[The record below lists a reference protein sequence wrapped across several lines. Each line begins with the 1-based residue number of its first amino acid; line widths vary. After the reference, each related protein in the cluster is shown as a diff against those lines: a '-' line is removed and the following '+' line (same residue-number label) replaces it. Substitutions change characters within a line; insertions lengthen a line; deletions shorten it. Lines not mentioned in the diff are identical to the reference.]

1 MYLNHFPHVNNGL
14 LFVRFMILFLILYDI
29 YIKIYFSWAK
39 LRASSFDITVLACT
53 LGHFCICVHVAIWQ
67 RPLLHVVL
75 LYLDFKVW
83 GASIVFFS
91 HLRGNSRR
99 FRWRVGQ
106 FKQRRIGRILA
117 AGFRLIFAVFW
128 TNQIITIRQSLSKY
142 LSKFVKVLSN
152 FWPS

>member
-1 MYLNHFPHVNNGL
+1 MVDFSSLVFGIHYDPELLTCTFGYLTISHMLTMYLNHFPHVNNGL

-83 GASIVFFS
+83 GASIVFF
-91 HLRGNSRR
+91 
-99 FRWRVGQ
+99 FA
-106 FKQRRIGRILA
+106 F
-117 AGFRLIFAVFW
+117 AG
-128 TNQIITIRQSLSKY
+128 
-142 LSKFVKVLSN
+142 KFTA
-152 FWPS
+152 F

>member
-83 GASIVFFS
+83 GASIVFFFRICGEIHGVLGGGWVNS
-91 HLRGNSRR
+91 NSEESVASSRGPE
-99 FRWRVGQ
+99 
-106 FKQRRIGRILA
+106 A
-117 AGFRLIFAVFW
+117 
-128 TNQIITIRQSLSKY
+128 
-142 LSKFVKVLSN
+142 
-152 FWPS
+152 